1 MATILKINKQI
12 EKIIIPSDDG
22 ENVVLEVATNDANI
36 GVILHLVGNAMDKF
50 STLQK
55 NMDTAEDEVQLDEAK
70 EAITHLF
77 KRCISA
83 IVGDDGYKKILEF
96 IGDGK
101 AIDPKENILTLG
113 EVFAA
118 LVTWLYQHCTSQQLR
133 NAGVYLQKETTKQAK
148 PRKRGKRK

>member
-1 MATILKINKQI
+1 MSTVLKINKQI

-22 ENVVLEVATNDANI
+22 EDVVLEVSTDDNNI
-36 GVILHLVGNAMDKF
+36 GRTLHLVGNAMDKF
-50 STLQK
+50 ATLQK
-55 NMDTAEDEVQLDEAK
+55 KMDSAEDEAQLDESK

-83 IVGDDGYKKILEF
+83 IVGDDGWKKILEF

-101 AIDPKENILTLG
+101 AVDPKENILTLG

-133 NAGVYLQKETTKQAK
+133 SAGVYLQRETTKKAK